1 MKLRKYKERNNI
13 VRVIVVFTILCVFAL
28 SGVFLYNSFAVF
40 TEEKNF
46 NVINGTIQD
55 PGDIY
60 FAYYV
65 DGEITRSI
73 PKQNTG
79 YTLDT
84 DKSNC
89 TNGVIP
95 EWDNAGWKFIGDY
108 SNYKAT
114 DYTRTRCNLYFTKE
128 STIKTALGNLIVN
141 SYTPDFTKSACD
153 DETCE
158 SHEKGIFMAEDDD
171 GTSYYYRGSVENNYV
186 KFAGYYWRI
195 IRINGNGSIRMIYD
209 GTSTYDNGEVSKDRY
224 YVNSQFNTNAGDNMY
239 VGYMYTSGNAHGLD
253 TNSII
258 KVANDNFY
266 TTKLTSYINYI
277 DTNAGFCGDRSRLN
291 SQTGGGTGK
300 VSTHYKG
307 YLRVS
312 TSTPSLKCENSSDYY
327 TVSSSL
333 SGNKSLVYPVGLI
346 TADEI
351 LLAGMSGGHFDGGY
365 NYQKSSINNYL
376 AIGNGFWSITPA
388 GYLNP
393 FDDTFWTFI
402 FVVDKTNYIDDNYT
416 YSTFGIR
423 PVISLKST
431 LKFTGEG
438 TKENPFIPNI

>member
-1 MKLRKYKERNNI
+1 
-13 VRVIVVFTILCVFAL
+13 
-28 SGVFLYNSFAVF
+28 
-40 TEEKNF
+40 
-46 NVINGTIQD
+46 
-55 PGDIY
+55 
-60 FAYYV
+60 
-65 DGEITRSI
+65 
-73 PKQNTG
+73 
-79 YTLDT
+79 
-84 DKSNC
+84 
-89 TNGVIP
+89 
-95 EWDNAGWKFIGDY
+95 
-108 SNYKAT
+108 
-114 DYTRTRCNLYFTKE
+114 
-128 STIKTALGNLIVN
+128 
-141 SYTPDFTKSACD
+141 
-153 DETCE
+153 
-158 SHEKGIFMAEDDD
+158 MAEDDD

-423 PVISLKST
+423 PVINLKST

-438 TKENPFIPNI
+438 TKENPYIPNI